1 MINWLALLKGLLSLA
16 NYVAKVVHDKQL
28 LDAGEF
34 KAISKANAQALEKVR
49 LAIAA
54 RNGSL
59 LDPNDAANQ

>member
-34 KAISKANAQALEKVR
+34 KAISKANAQA
-49 LAIAA
+49 
-54 RNGSL
+54 
-59 LDPNDAANQ
+59 